1 MENQYTIQQLSQ
13 KTGLSVHT
21 LRYYERIGLLEGVP
35 RDEHGYRLYRE
46 SDLLWVEFLM
56 RLRGTGMPISE
67 MKRFSDL
74 RSEGD
79 STITE
84 RREMLEAHQ
93 AHIHEQMRVLRDH
106 LRSID
111 DKIDHYKGMEKE
123 QNQAVPPKVPSGK

>member
-84 RREMLEAHQ
+84 RREMLRPTRRTFMSKCGCSGIICE
-93 AHIHEQMRVLRDH
+93 VLTIK
-106 LRSID
+106 SIIT
-111 DKIDHYKGMEKE
+111 KVWKRKKPGGATPS
-123 QNQAVPPKVPSGK
+123 AVR

>member
-13 KTGLSVHT
+13 KTGLSAHT

-93 AHIHEQMRVLRDH
+93 THIHEQMRVLRDH

-111 DKIDHYKGMEKE
+111 DKIVHYKGMEKE
-123 QNQAVPPKVPSGK
+123 QNQAVPPNVPSGK

>member
-21 LRYYERIGLLEGVP
+21 LRYYERIGLLEGIP

-56 RLRGTGMPISE
+56 RLRGTGMPISG

-93 AHIHEQMRVLRDH
+93 EHIHEQMRVLRDH